1 MLWETLILWLSNAA
15 IALPQFFVNNE
26 KGTSRRLPPILINFD
41 YNSSEFVQ
49 WVTALLMIN
58 CTGSTGYALIKNNRS
73 SLKPICDCRV
83 YCCRWADNLLWHL
96 QICELETVRQWLW
109 LSVVGIINITIQHRA
124 SSCDTPCLERQ
135 KLFKF
140 KQSNILIHQKHWVAN
155 ECMPN
160 RSLSQVRWDTPR
172 IETYHPTISG
182 GLIFLGLLLK
192 PKDRWNPLFE
202 HPVTTQLYIRH
213 PKVENKPSRRATSK
227 TKNYQSKTLQAL
239 GALLFSQPF
248 GHQESTSSPLE
259 TEALNWIISQGGCS
273 TICSCSHNMP
283 VRQE

>member
-96 QICELETVRQWLW
+96 PLCERETGRAVTVVKCSWDHQHHNSTKSIQLRYT
-109 LSVVGIINITIQHRA
+109 LSQAAKTV
-124 SSCDTPCLERQ
+124 Q
-135 KLFKF
+135 KLNNRTYLSTK
-140 KQSNILIHQKHWVAN
+140 NI
-155 ECMPN
+155 
-160 RSLSQVRWDTPR
+160 
-172 IETYHPTISG
+172 
-182 GLIFLGLLLK
+182 GLLMNVCRTVPFRRWGGIHRELK
-192 PKDRWNPLFE
+192 LI
-202 HPVTTQLYIRH
+202 T
-213 PKVENKPSRRATSK
+213 
-227 TKNYQSKTLQAL
+227 
-239 GALLFSQPF
+239 QPF
-248 GHQESTSSPLE
+248 L
-259 TEALNWIISQGGCS
+259 A
-273 TICSCSHNMP
+273 
-283 VRQE
+283 V